1 MPRPLPQSILAPG
14 GEKIMFE
21 VGWGG
26 VGKEVRVVIG
36 DFSLRVSQTWLY

>member
-1 MPRPLPQSILAPG
+1 MPRPLPEGILAPG
-14 GEKIMFE
+14 GEKMVFE

-36 DFSLRVSQTWLY
+36 DFSLRVSQTGLC